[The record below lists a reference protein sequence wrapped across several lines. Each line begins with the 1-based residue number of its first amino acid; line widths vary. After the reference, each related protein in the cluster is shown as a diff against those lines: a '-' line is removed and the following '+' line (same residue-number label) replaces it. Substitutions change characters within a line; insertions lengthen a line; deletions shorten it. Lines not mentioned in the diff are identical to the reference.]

1 MKIEDKILLNE
12 IQKQNRE
19 VFKALFHEYYPHLI
33 KYTEGFIFDKTACQD
48 IVQNLFIYFWENS
61 NKLEITES
69 IKAYL
74 YKSVKNR
81 CLNYLRE
88 LQIKDK
94 HRLLYLEAR
103 LNDDEPEW
111 IDVKSIQLIKE
122 SIDNLPPQM
131 AEVFKLKYLH
141 GKKYKE
147 IAELNNISENTVKT
161 QLKRAKRKLRAQ
173 LLKTSHLNYFL

>member
-1 MKIEDKILLNE
+1 M
-12 IQKQNRE
+12 
-19 VFKALFHEYYPHLI
+19 
-33 KYTEGFIFDKTACQD
+33 
-48 IVQNLFIYFWENS
+48 
-61 NKLEITES
+61 
-69 IKAYL
+69 
-74 YKSVKNR
+74 
-81 CLNYLRE
+81 RE

-94 HRLLYLEAR
+94 HRILYLEAR
-103 LNDDEPEW
+103 LNDDDPEW